1 MHELPTIEKKI
12 ISLLTKI
19 DKPLSKAE
27 IARKINVSP
36 ATTAKYVDI
45 LVAKKK
51 AKLTSY
57 GNIHLVELGEADAR

>member
-12 ISLLTKI
+12 LLLLKQT
-19 DKPLSKAE
+19 DKPLPKAE

-36 ATTAKYVDI
+36 ATTAKYVDV

-51 AKLTSY
+51 IKLTSY
-57 GNIHLVELGEADAR
+57 GNIHLVELGEPNND